1 MMTVK
6 AVSVGVKINAIMS
19 LKYFKHEEFASP
31 DVPHSGSYMDDDFVT
46 MLDNA
51 REIAGIPFKINSGF
65 RTQEHHNAIYKR
77 LGKEPTKSAHLI
89 GKAADI
95 HCTDSRSRF
104 IIISALLDA
113 GISRVGISNTFIHCD
128 TAEKGKTQNVIW
140 TY

>member
-31 DVPHSGSYMDDDFVT
+31 DVPHSGSYMDDDFLT

-51 REIAGIPFKINSGF
+51 REIAGIPFKINSGY
-65 RTQEHHNAIYKR
+65 RTIEHNYEVG
-77 LGKEPTKSAHLI
+77 GKPNSSHI
-89 GKAADI
+89 VGKAADLSVKG
-95 HCTDSRSRF
+95 SRQRW
-104 IIISALLDA
+104 IITEALIQA
-113 GISRVGISNTFIHCD
+113 GFNRIGIAKTFIHVDSDD
-128 TAEKGKTQNVIW
+128 TKDANVIW

>member
-1 MMTVK
+1 MT
-6 AVSVGVKINAIMS
+6 N
-19 LKYFKHEEFASP
+19 LKYFTLDEFDSP
-31 DVPHSGSYMDDDFVT
+31 DLPNSGVNMDSNF
-46 MLDNA
+46 LQKLEAA
-51 REIAGIPFKINSGF
+51 REIAGIPFRINSGY
-65 RTQEHHNAIYKR
+65 RTQEHHNAIYKK

-113 GISRVGISNTFIHCD
+113 GISRVGISSTFIHCD

>member
-1 MMTVK
+1 MV
-6 AVSVGVKINAIMS
+6 N
-19 LKYFKHEEFASP
+19 LKYFKIEEFDSP
-31 DVPHSGSYMDDDFVT
+31 DLPNSGVNMDRNF
-46 MLDNA
+46 LQKLEAA
-51 REIAGIPFKINSGF
+51 REIAGIPFRINSGY
-65 RTQEHHNAIYKR
+65 RTQEHHNAIYKK

-113 GISRVGISNTFIHCD
+113 GISRVGISSTFIHCD
-128 TAEKGKTQNVIW
+128 IAEKGKTQNVIW